1 MIIQTLNSLNREI
14 IWIDEN
20 VNNDENTGYINSIT
34 YQYLNIKVDIYNIK
48 KFIDI
53 DSAIKYIKTIKFK
66 ETFIIVSG
74 NLYKDFVKTLK
85 KNYTDIYVIPKIIIF
100 TTEKRKQSL
109 IKDCQNCNFFCYG
122 GIKTSFNE
130 IQNFLRS
137 QQEENSVFFPDT
149 EKKLLHSSLFLQDD
163 QYLFDQIKEEKD
175 LILPI
180 FYKVLLGM
188 PKIEENNSFIKTI
201 CSNYKEDSELYKLLN
216 PIKNIPYIPVELLS
230 KYFAKMYTFEGMF
243 YKDIKYDLLRDEQ
256 DKKIFYMP
264 YIKTLYEGAQNG
276 GLKTCIEKELF
287 SAAHVSEQE
296 INELIN
302 YKQNKKFNLPTSII
316 FSKSFMSFSKTIE
329 IAEEFYTGNKNVML
343 FLQKDEHRK
352 FNLLTHADLEE
363 ISAIPRERE
372 VLFFPF
378 STFGIDNIEYNHEKK
393 RYHFKLIY
401 LGKFVSYFENNKQ
414 FKNSTEN
421 IPNTRF
427 KEVFKKSKL
436 VEENRINNL
445 KIKEVAKEYKKYK
458 ESKIS
463 SFDFKKFL
471 IYSLLAAIFIASI
484 VTIIILA
491 KKVKVNKEIFYCNA
505 GYYYNLNS
513 NSSLCFPCPNG
524 TYSDGNSEKCTNC
537 SAGYYSKEGSSSCT
551 ICKGGTFS
559 NEGAQKCTNCSAG
572 YYSEEQSS
580 SCTICKGGT
589 FSNEGAHN
597 CTNCSAGYYSEEG
610 SSSCKQCPIGKFNN
624 IPGSSSCFNCP
635 EGTFSNITG
644 ATSCLLCSPGSYS
657 SHLGAYLCTKCDY
670 GTVSNNYGATS
681 CLICPN
687 NTITEYIGS
696 TYCRKCNNNEYP
708 SKNRTYCIK
717 QNSKYYYLKYYLIFV
732 CLLLNL

>member
-1 MIIQTLNSLNREI
+1 
-14 IWIDEN
+14 
-20 VNNDENTGYINSIT
+20 
-34 YQYLNIKVDIYNIK
+34 
-48 KFIDI
+48 
-53 DSAIKYIKTIKFK
+53 
-66 ETFIIVSG
+66 
-74 NLYKDFVKTLK
+74 
-85 KNYTDIYVIPKIIIF
+85 
-100 TTEKRKQSL
+100 
-109 IKDCQNCNFFCYG
+109 
-122 GIKTSFNE
+122 
-130 IQNFLRS
+130 
-137 QQEENSVFFPDT
+137 
-149 EKKLLHSSLFLQDD
+149 
-163 QYLFDQIKEEKD
+163 
-175 LILPI
+175 
-180 FYKVLLGM
+180 M

-572 YYSEEQSS
+572 YYSEEGSS
-580 SCTICKGGT
+580 SCNICKGGT

-670 GTVSNNYGATS
+670 GTFSNNYGATS